1 MKKKFSR
8 HWISSK
14 QPRKQR
20 KYRYNA
26 PLHILRKL
34 MSAHLSKELK
44 KKYGIRSM
52 PLRKE
57 DKIKIVRGQFKKKIG
72 KVEKVWTK
80 RRKIQ
85 IENINLTK
93 KDGSKIPYLIEPSKV
108 IITELVLEDKKRKEI
123 IERRTKGEK
132 K

>member
-1 MKKKFSR
+1 MKEFSR

-44 KKYGIRSM
+44 KKYNIRSM
-52 PLRKE
+52 PLRKG
-57 DKIKIVRGQFKKKIG
+57 DKVKIARGQFKKKTG

-85 IENINLTK
+85 IENIHLIK
-93 KDGSKIPYLIEPSKV
+93 KDGSKIPYLIEPSNV
-108 IITELVLEDKKRKEI
+108 IITELVLEDKKRKQI
-123 IERRTKGEK
+123 IERRSKGEK

>member
-1 MKKKFSR
+1 MKECSR

-34 MSAHLSKELK
+34 MSAHLSRELK
-44 KKYGIRSM
+44 KKYNIRSM
-52 PLRKE
+52 PLRKG
-57 DKIKIVRGQFKKKIG
+57 DKVKIARGQFKKKTG

-85 IENINLTK
+85 IENIHLIK
-93 KDGSKIPYLIEPSKV
+93 KDGSKIPYLIEPSNV
-108 IITELVLEDKKRKEI
+108 IITELVLEDKKRKQI
-123 IERRTKGEK
+123 IERRSKGEK

>member
-1 MKKKFSR
+1 MKEFSR

-34 MSAHLSKELK
+34 MSAHLSRELK
-44 KKYGIRSM
+44 KKYNIRSM
-52 PLRKE
+52 PLRKG
-57 DKIKIVRGQFKKKIG
+57 DKVKIARGQFKKKTG

-85 IENINLTK
+85 IENIHLIK
-93 KDGSKIPYLIEPSKV
+93 KDGSKIPYLIEPSNV
-108 IITELVLEDKKRKEI
+108 IITELVLEDKKRKQI
-123 IERRTKGEK
+123 IERRSKGEK